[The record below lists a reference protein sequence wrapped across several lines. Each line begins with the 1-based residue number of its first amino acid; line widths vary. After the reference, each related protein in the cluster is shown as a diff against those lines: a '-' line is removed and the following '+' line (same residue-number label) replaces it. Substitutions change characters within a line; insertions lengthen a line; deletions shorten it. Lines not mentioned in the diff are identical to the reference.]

1 MDSDDA
7 LFFNSS
13 IPVIADILVQYN
25 FVAVVSSGNISLSSI
40 SSFLSCFQ
48 EVFSDHRSKKGF
60 FSLI

>member
-25 FVAVVSSGNISLSSI
+25 FVAVVSSSNI
-40 SSFLSCFQ
+40 
-48 EVFSDHRSKKGF
+48 
-60 FSLI
+60 